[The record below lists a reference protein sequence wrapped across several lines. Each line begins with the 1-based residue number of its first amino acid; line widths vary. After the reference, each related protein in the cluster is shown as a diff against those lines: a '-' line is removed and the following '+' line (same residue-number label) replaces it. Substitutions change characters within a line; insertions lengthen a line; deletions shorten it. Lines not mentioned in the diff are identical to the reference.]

1 MELISLFIW
10 ISIGIIVGWIVSRVV
25 QMERKAVRRPVTIK
39 DQTARIY
46 RDRRFRDDD

>member
-1 MELISLFIW
+1 MELISLFLW
-10 ISIGIIVGWIVSRVV
+10 MSIGIIVGWVVSRVILV
-25 QMERKAVRRPVTIK
+25 ERKAARRPVTIK